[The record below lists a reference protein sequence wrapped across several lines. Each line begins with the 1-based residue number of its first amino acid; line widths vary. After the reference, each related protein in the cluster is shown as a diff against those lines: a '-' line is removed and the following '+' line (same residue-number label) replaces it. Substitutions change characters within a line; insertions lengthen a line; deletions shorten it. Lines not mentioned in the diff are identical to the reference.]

1 MSSVFPVH
9 QIKIVYTDNLILYN
23 KLHMWITNGLFKA
36 IYSDFYAWISKVVYK
51 ILQFNVVRYYT
62 FCISIQ

>member
-1 MSSVFPVH
+1 
-9 QIKIVYTDNLILYN
+9 
-23 KLHMWITNGLFKA
+23 MWITNGLFKA